1 MDLQEEVNECKGQFE
16 FIAELLRGDV
26 RKRDHDGGGGHLEKG
41 ALTST
46 KNKTPYLDSTGPE
59 NQKRLASP
67 EINALQAGRLMA

>member
-1 MDLQEEVNECKGQFE
+1 MNVNNIIE

-46 KNKTPYLDSTGPE
+46 MNKRPYLDSTGPE
-59 NQKRLASP
+59 NQKRLAGSKS
-67 EINALQAGRLMA
+67 NASQVGGWTA

>member
-1 MDLQEEVNECKGQFE
+1 MNVNDRLNIIE

-46 KNKTPYLDSTGPE
+46 KN
-59 NQKRLASP
+59 
-67 EINALQAGRLMA
+67 

>member
-1 MDLQEEVNECKGQFE
+1 M
-16 FIAELLRGDV
+16 AELLRGDV

-46 KNKTPYLDSTGPE
+46 KKKIPCLDSTGPE